1 MKLYIILSL
10 AFAVLT
16 FTIIHPVL
24 AQMEATPVSTDAPV
38 AKTITLD
45 DDNKIITLQVDDTF
59 LFQLG
64 EGYDWNIS
72 IDDQTVISREVNVMV
87 IRGAQ
92 EIYKAHKLGSATLT
106 AVGDPPCRKSVPA
119 CAAPSRL
126 FRLYVVVSG
135 GAAGTP
141 KAPAFEAL
149 YAIGMLLTAL
159 LLARRR

>member
-10 AFAVLT
+10 AVLM
-16 FTIIHPVL
+16 FTISHPVL
-24 AQMEATPVSTDAPV
+24 AQAEATPVPTNTAPL

-45 DDNKIITLQVDDTF
+45 DDQKTINLQVDETF
-59 LFQLG
+59 LLNLG

-72 IDDQTVISREVNVMV
+72 IDDQAVISREVNVMV

-92 EIYKAHKLGSATLT
+92 GIYRAHKPGSATLT
-106 AVGDPPCRKSVPA
+106 AVGDPLCRKSVPA
-119 CAAPSRL
+119 CGAPSRL
-126 FRLYVVVSG
+126 FRLNVVVSG
-135 GAAGTP
+135 SPAETP

-149 YAIGMLLTAL
+149 YAIGTLLAAL